1 MLDASEGESIKTSM
15 PHARRHFRG
24 ASAGVARAPA
34 FAALRRGK
42 SQPWAESFNPVGI
55 GKTSGSLPH
64 MTRYSTENSEEPFLL
79 FCQTGLKQVA
89 AFFPTNP
96 TAIRRDIEAKRA
108 FFREN
113 VIHGPGGF
121 GPEFGLSGLAVSRN
135 RG

>member
-55 GKTSGSLPH
+55 AKTNGNAPNINWDSI
-64 MTRYSTENSEEPFLL
+64 ENSEEPEVFSYI
-79 FCQTGLKQVA
+79 
-89 AFFPTNP
+89 PN
-96 TAIRRDIEAKRA
+96 
-108 FFREN
+108 N
-113 VIHGPGGF
+113 
-121 GPEFGLSGLAVSRN
+121 
-135 RG
+135 